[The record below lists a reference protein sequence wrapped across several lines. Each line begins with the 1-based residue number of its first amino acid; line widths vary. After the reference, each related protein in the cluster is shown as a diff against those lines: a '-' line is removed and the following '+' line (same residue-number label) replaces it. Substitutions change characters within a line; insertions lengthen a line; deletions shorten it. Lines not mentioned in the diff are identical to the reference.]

1 MKSRILTAVVG
12 LPILAVIL
20 FFNDTIVFNIAIA
33 LVCVLAVYEMLHAT
47 GYVHNPVLLLL
58 SMAFAAFVPFSKMEA
73 CAPYFTLVLIVYL
86 AGMLAVLFV
95 KHSTVKFQ
103 ELTVSFTAA
112 LLLPYGLSSLVFVR
126 DLQPEIGLYPILMVF
141 VFAWISDAGAYFIG
155 LLFGRHKLAPTI
167 SPKKTIEGALGGV
180 FFCILFTV
188 AFTYVYA
195 DLVTKSGIQ
204 LTVHLGTMIVLSLL
218 GSIVGILGDL
228 SMSII
233 KRQTGIKDFG
243 HLMPGHGGI
252 LDRFDSILFIAPFLY
267 VAIQMF
273 PIVTVI

>member
-1 MKSRILTAVVG
+1 
-12 LPILAVIL
+12 
-20 FFNDTIVFNIAIA
+20 
-33 LVCVLAVYEMLHAT
+33 
-47 GYVHNPVLLLL
+47 
-58 SMAFAAFVPFSKMEA
+58 MEV

-103 ELTVSFTAA
+103 ELAVSFTAA

-126 DLQPEIGLYPILMVF
+126 DLQPKIGLYPILMVF

-243 HLMPGHGGI
+243 HLMPGHGGV